1 MRYFSY
7 GLTVSE
13 YEMDQACP
21 GAKLICRATLM
32 CHEMRFAGSVD
43 AILNL
48 QHSVEGMLWE
58 IDEDYIDMIVAYERH
73 DVKRQMMV
81 REGNQTV
88 SRVWTS
94 FKKPGT
100 EPKQPS
106 WEYWQDIESAHKEA
120 GLPFDALERA
130 IEVTEYYIDLNQK
143 Y

>member
-21 GAKLICRATLM
+21 GAKLIGRATLM
-32 CHEMRFAGSVD
+32 CHEMRFAGGVD
-43 AILNL
+43 AVLNL
-48 QHSVEGMLWE
+48 QHSVDGMIWE

-73 DVKRQMMV
+73 DGKRQMMV
-81 REGNQTV
+81 RKGNNV
-88 SRVWTS
+88 ERVWTS
-94 FKKPGT
+94 FKKAGT
-100 EPKQPS
+100 EPKHPT
-106 WEYWQDIESAHKEA
+106 WEYWLEIESAHKEA

-130 IEVTEYYIDLNQK
+130 VGVTDYYIDLNKK

>member
-21 GAKLICRATLM
+21 GAKLIGHATLM

-48 QHSVEGMLWE
+48 QHSVEGVLWE
-58 IDEDYIDMIVAYERH
+58 IDEDYIDMITAYERH
-73 DVKRQMMV
+73 DSKRQMMV
-81 REGNQTV
+81 RQGKDIMRAWV
-88 SRVWTS
+88 S

-100 EPKQPS
+100 APKQPE
-106 WEYWQDIESAHKEA
+106 WDYWQELDSAYDQA
-120 GLPFDALERA
+120 GLPFDVLEKA
-130 IEVTEYYIDLNQK
+130 VEITEYYIDINQK